1 MTTLTDKRIL
11 VAGGTASVGGHLVDG
26 VLAADA
32 TAIVLSRS
40 QEKLDAL
47 VQGRDEVHSGRLV
60 PLLGTSPTRG
70 RRAP

>member
-1 MTTLTDKRIL
+1 
-11 VAGGTASVGGHLVDG
+11 VGGHLVDG